1 MMRRP
6 KSIRDCDMQNAAT
19 IRQSLSELN
28 GLLEQENIMLL
39 SGSYAGLRDIAERK
53 TLLVREVETYLL
65 QAGPDA
71 IDDVLRR
78 GLAALQKLTRH
89 NGVLLK
95 AAYNGS
101 KAAQARLTQI
111 AGERSSVGA
120 YSATGKSIVSTEAII
135 SRQKTV

>member
-1 MMRRP
+1 
-6 KSIRDCDMQNAAT
+6 MQDINAVK
-19 IRQSLSELN
+19 QSLSELN

-39 SGSYAGLRDIAERK
+39 SGEYIGLRDLAERK
-53 TLLVREVETYLL
+53 TALVREVETFLA
-65 QAGPDA
+65 QAGPDS
-71 IDDVLRR
+71 IDDSLRR
-78 GLAALQKLTRH
+78 SLAALQKLTQH

-101 KAAQARLTQI
+101 KAAQSRLTQI
-111 AGERSSVGA
+111 AGERSNVGA